1 MNEDYY
7 NNPADNTT
15 EFEAYAPDAQWL
27 TKRTASYGF
36 AAKAG
41 HNAEMHNHND
51 VGSFIFAKNG
61 EQILA
66 DLGAGKYT
74 RQYFSD
80 VRYDIMEPSSRSHS
94 VPVINGGYQSVGR
107 EYSSSDVSYSKGHF
121 SMDISGAYK
130 CEGLDKL
137 IRTFEM
143 SDASVTLTDEYY
155 CSAEMELLERIVS
168 YIKPE
173 VISNNEVKIGDCILS
188 FDPNEC
194 ELVIGGE
201 PDTTSE
207 RFCYY
212 MDFKL
217 LSGVRKFTVNMK

>member
-1 MNEDYY
+1 
-7 NNPADNTT
+7 
-15 EFEAYAPDAQWL
+15 
-27 TKRTASYGF
+27 
-36 AAKAG
+36 
-41 HNAEMHNHND
+41 MHNHND